1 MDTSLTDPR
10 CPRCGAAFPP
20 NAPLGACPACLLGVA
35 AGPASELTDGLTSG
49 MTDAVSSG
57 QYVNEPARFAAGDT
71 FGSYRIVG
79 LLGRGGMGEV
89 YEALDHDGRRVALKL
104 LRQRLTGTNDRDR
117 FLREGVLAASIA
129 HRNCV
134 YVYGS
139 EEIDGV
145 PVIAMELAPQG
156 TLKHAVE
163 QFGPRTPVHAVTE
176 ILQVVAGLEAAAA
189 AGILHRDVK
198 PSNCFI
204 DADGAVKVGDFGLSV
219 SLNPSDRDIAWKPTF
234 QGTPEF
240 AAPEQLKGEPLDLRA
255 DIYSVGATLFFL
267 LTGYSPFGER
277 NIKKLIELKTTRSVP
292 TVDIYLPGIPAGLVA
307 LVGRC
312 MSPDPDR
319 RPQTYADL
327 TAQLRRYVSPQP
339 APASM
344 LSRWVAMIVD
354 SWAFGIFIPLLTA
367 IRAANSWDAD
377 RAASALLSLLCCV
390 VFERTLGGTPGQL
403 MLGIRVIDVS
413 GRRPSVGQAAVRW
426 TILLGPQMLL
436 AAFQAYRGTGGSD
449 PSVGLG
455 ILVFQICSVLY
466 SSTRSDSA
474 MFHDAWTGTRAVRS
488 QAPVIAAS
496 DRTDEREP
504 VRSVPS
510 LPIGVERV
518 GPFEVIGKI
527 ADTTAGDL
535 LLGRDARLGRFVWIQ
550 RKLNASGALS
560 SARRQLSQP
569 TRLRWLAGDEAWD
582 AFEAPDG
589 RAFDSAGR
597 PESWRRLSVWLADL
611 ARDLEAAEASDVV
624 PTLSLDRL
632 WLLADGRV
640 MLLDFRAPGA
650 VASDPSN
657 TTVPVFLARLA
668 DSSRAEGATP
678 RSITLAANALRGD
691 WMTTRAAAA
700 ILQKLSHE
708 PLELSRWRRALPILV
723 CALPAIVFAAGSWLA
738 AWSSIDRFDQP
749 DAALRLLLQQMTP
762 YDTLTAPPAETKLLR
777 QFVAESFRADLTQ
790 GPAFWNT
797 RRGRS
802 FSRERTAIEHTA
814 RWFTPQTP
822 QQAAAARAAAD
833 EWLRA
838 GRDRERARWPS
849 TTGWNQVTIYAM
861 DMTEILVLFAIVSFA
876 TAFVSA
882 PFLFRNANLAL
893 HDHAGLDAGLAR
905 RVVRAIVT
913 WSPLFLIPVSVIAA
927 LGVLAAGAVY
937 AVVSPERSIQDRLAG
952 TFVAPR

>member
-1 MDTSLTDPR
+1 MTTSPTDSR
-10 CPRCGAAFPP
+10 CPRCGAALPP
-20 NAPLGACPACLLGVA
+20 NTPLGACPACLLAVA

-57 QYVNEPARFAAGDT
+57 QYANEPARFAAGDT
-71 FGSYRIVG
+71 FGSYRIAG

-104 LRQRLTGTNDRDR
+104 LRQRLTGTNDRER
-117 FLREGVLAASIA
+117 FLREGVLAASIT

-163 QFGPRTPVHAVTE
+163 QFGPRTPVQAVTE

-204 DADGAVKVGDFGLSV
+204 DADGDVKVGDFGLSV
-219 SLNPSDRDIAWKPTF
+219 SLNPNDRDIAWKPTF

-277 NIKKLIELKTTRSVP
+277 NIKKLIELKTARSVP
-292 TVDIYLPGIPAGLVA
+292 TVDTYLPNIPAGLVA

-312 MSPDPDR
+312 MSPDPER

-327 TAQLRRYVSPQP
+327 TAELRRFVALQP

-344 LSRWVAMIVD
+344 LRRWVSMIVD
-354 SWAFGIFIPLLTA
+354 SWAFGVFVPLLTA

-377 RAASALLSLLCCV
+377 RAASALLSFVCCV
-390 VFERTLGGTPGQL
+390 LFECALGGTPGQL
-403 MLGIRVIDVS
+403 VLGIRVIDAS
-413 GRRPSVGQAAVRW
+413 GRRPSVGQAAARW
-426 TILLGPQMLL
+426 MILLGPQMLPGAL
-436 AAFQAYRGTGGSD
+436 QAYRGTGGWD
-449 PSVGLG
+449 PSVLLVILG
-455 ILVFQICSVLY
+455 FQICSVLY
-466 SSTRSDSA
+466 SSTRRDSA
-474 MFHDAWTGTRAVRS
+474 MFHDAWTGTRVVRS

-496 DRTDEREP
+496 DRAEEREP
-504 VRSVPS
+504 VRSVPAV
-510 LPIGVERV
+510 PAGVERV
-518 GPFEVIGKI
+518 GPFDVIGKI
-527 ADTTAGDL
+527 ADTAVGDL
-535 LLGRDARLGRFVWIQ
+535 LLGRDARLGRFVWIH
-550 RKLNASGALS
+550 RKLNAPGALS

-569 TRLRWLAGDEAWD
+569 TRLRWLAGDETWD

-611 ARDLEAAEASDVV
+611 ARDLEAAEAGDVV
-624 PTLSLDRL
+624 PLLSLDRL

-650 VASDPSN
+650 VVADQPSRS
-657 TTVPVFLARLA
+657 VPGFLARLA
-668 DSSRAEGATP
+668 DSSRAEGARP
-678 RSITLAANALRGD
+678 RSITLVANALRDD

-708 PLELSRWRRALPILV
+708 PLELSRWRRSLPILV
-723 CALPAIVFAAGSWLA
+723 CALPAIIFAAGSWLEA
-738 AWSSIDRFDQP
+738 TSSLDKYEQP
-749 DAALRLLLQQMTP
+749 DAALRLLLQQMSP
-762 YDTLTAPPAETKLLR
+762 YETLTGPPAEVKQLR
-777 QFVAESFRADLTQ
+777 QFVAESFRTDLAE
-790 GPAFWNT
+790 GPAFWAT

-802 FSRERTAIEHTA
+802 FSRERAAIEHTA
-814 RWFTPQTP
+814 RWFTPETP
-822 QQAAAARAAAD
+822 EQAVAARTTAD
-833 EWLRA
+833 KWLRTE
-838 GRDRERARWPS
+838 RDRERARWPQA
-849 TTGWNQVTIYAM
+849 TGWNQVATYASHAA
-861 DMTEILVLFAIVSFA
+861 EILVLFAIASFA
-876 TAFVSA
+876 IAFVSV

-893 HDHAGLDAGLAR
+893 QDHEGLDAGLGR
-905 RVVRAIVT
+905 RVVRAVVT
-913 WSPLFLIPVSVIAA
+913 WSPLLLIPVNVIAA
-927 LGVLAAGAVY
+927 LGILAVGAVY